1 MNVDKNDGQWYTI
14 NNPDEL
20 DSPAL
25 IIYPDRVKKNIETI
39 VKMIDDPAR
48 LRPHVKTHKT
58 KEAALLM
65 MAVGI
70 NKFKCATIAEAE
82 MLGMCNAPDVLLAY
96 QPNGPKL
103 GRLVS
108 VIKTY
113 PETQFS
119 CLIDNMESAVE
130 ISGQALINELRI
142 PVYIDLN
149 VGMNRTGIKP
159 DGGALR
165 LYEDAALLKGIEI
178 LGFHAYDG
186 HIHERDLE
194 IRKKLS
200 EQIFSPVDKLKRELE
215 NKGYP
220 PVRIV
225 MGGSPTFPIYVKN
238 PDVECSPGT
247 FVFWDKGYQ
256 DLLPEQNFLPA
267 ALILSRVI
275 SMPDETKICIDL
287 GHKSVAAENDLQKRL
302 YFLNAPDLK
311 IISQSEEH
319 LVLEAGEH
327 HKWKVGDILYALP
340 FHVCPT
346 CALYEYATLIE
357 KGELSGTWKIIAR
370 DRKITI

>member
-1 MNVDKNDGQWYTI
+1 MNVDKTDKQWYAI
-14 NNPDEL
+14 NHPDKL

-25 IIYPDRVKKNIETI
+25 IIYPDRVKRNIETI

-58 KEAALLM
+58 KEATLLM
-65 MAVGI
+65 IAAGI

-82 MLGMCNAPDVLLAY
+82 MLGMCNAQDVLFAY

-103 GRLVS
+103 SRLMS
-108 VIKTY
+108 VIKAY
-113 PETQFS
+113 PRTKFS
-119 CLIDNMESAVE
+119 CLIDNLESAKE
-130 ISGQALINELRI
+130 ISGQALVNELRM

-159 DGGALR
+159 DGMALQ
-165 LYEDAALLKGIEI
+165 LYKDAALLNGLDI
-178 LGFHAYDG
+178 LGLHAYDG
-186 HIHERDLE
+186 HIHEQDIE
-194 IRKKLS
+194 IRTKLS
-200 EQIFSPVDKLKRELE
+200 EQLFSPVEKLKEELE

-220 PVRIV
+220 PLQIV
-225 MGGSPTFPIYVKN
+225 IGGSPTFPVYAKN
-238 PDVECSPGT
+238 PEVECSPGT

-256 DLLPEQNFLPA
+256 DLLPEQAFLPA

-275 SMPDETKICIDL
+275 SMPDDTKICIDL

-319 LVLEAGEH
+319 LVLEAGERH
-327 HKWKVGDILYALP
+327 QWKIGDLLYALP
-340 FHVCPT
+340 FHICPT

-357 KGELSGTWKIIAR
+357 EKELSGTWKIIAR

>member
-1 MNVDKNDGQWYTI
+1 MNLDTTDRQWYTI
-14 NNPDEL
+14 NNPDKL

-58 KEAALLM
+58 KEVTLLM
-65 MAVGI
+65 IAAGI

-82 MLGMCNAPDVLLAY
+82 MLGMCNAQDVLLAY
-96 QPNGPKL
+96 QPNGPKIT
-103 GRLVS
+103 RFIS
-108 VIKTY
+108 VIKAY
-113 PETQFS
+113 PGTKFS
-119 CLIDNMESAVE
+119 CLADNLKSAEE
-130 ISGQALINELRI
+130 ISGQAIINELRI

-159 DGGALR
+159 GSAAMQ
-165 LYEDAALLKGIEI
+165 LYEDASHLKGLET

-186 HIHERDLE
+186 HIHERDIE

-200 EQIFSPVDKLKRELE
+200 EQLFAPIEKLKEELE
-215 NKGYP
+215 NKGYSAP
-220 PVRIV
+220 KLVI
-225 MGGSPTFPIYVKN
+225 GGSPTFPIYAEN

-275 SMPDETKICIDL
+275 SMPDETKICLDL

-311 IISQSEEH
+311 LISQSEEH

-327 HKWKVGDILYALP
+327 HQWKIGDILYALP

-357 KGELSGTWKIIAR
+357 EGELSGTWKIIAR

>member
-1 MNVDKNDGQWYTI
+1 MDRTDKQWYTI
-14 NNPDEL
+14 NNPDKL

-25 IIYPDRVKKNIETI
+25 IIYPDRVKKNIGTI
-39 VKMIDDPAR
+39 VKMIDDPSR

-58 KEAALLM
+58 KEAARLM
-65 MAVGI
+65 MAAGI

-82 MLGMCNAPDVLLAY
+82 MLGMCNAEDVLLAY

-103 GRLVS
+103 GRLIA
-108 VIKTY
+108 VIKQY
-113 PETQFS
+113 PETKFS
-119 CLIDNMESAVE
+119 CLIDNLESAGE
-130 ISGQALINELRI
+130 ISGQALSNGLRI

-149 VGMNRTGIKP
+149 VGMDRTGIKP
-159 DGGALR
+159 DGRAMS
-165 LYEDAALLKGIEI
+165 LYEETTLLKGIEI

-186 HIHERDLE
+186 HVHERDLE
-194 IRKKLS
+194 MRKKLS
-200 EQIFSPVDKLKRELE
+200 EQIFSPVEKLKRGLE
-215 NKGYP
+215 NKGFRP
-220 PVRIV
+220 IRIV
-225 MGGSPTFPIYVKN
+225 IGGSPTFPIYAKKTE
-238 PDVECSPGT
+238 VECSPGT
-247 FVFWDKGYQ
+247 FIFWDKGYQ

-287 GHKSVAAENDLQKRL
+287 GHKSIAAENDLQKRL
-302 YFLNAPDLK
+302 YFLNAPDLN

-327 HKWKVGDILYALP
+327 HQWKIGDLLYALP
-340 FHVCPT
+340 FHICPT

-357 KGELSGTWKIIAR
+357 EGELSGTWKIIAR

>member
-1 MNVDKNDGQWYTI
+1 MDRTDKQWYTI
-14 NNPDEL
+14 NNPGQL

-65 MAVGI
+65 MSAGI

-82 MLGMCNAPDVLLAY
+82 MLGLCNAHDVLLAY

-103 GRLVS
+103 GRLIS
-108 VIKTY
+108 VIKQY
-113 PETQFS
+113 PGTKFS
-119 CLIDNMESAVE
+119 CLIDNLESAVE

-159 DGGALR
+159 DGGALS
-165 LYEDAALLKGIEI
+165 LYEEAALLKGIEI

-186 HIHERDLE
+186 HIHEQDPE

-200 EQIFSPVDKLKRELE
+200 EQIFSPVEKLKRELE

-220 PVRIV
+220 PLRIV
-225 MGGSPTFPIYVKN
+225 MGGSPTFPIYAKN

-247 FVFWDKGYQ
+247 FVFWDRGYQ
-256 DLLPEQNFLPA
+256 DLLSEQNFLPA

-302 YFLNAPDLK
+302 YLLNAPDLK

-319 LVLEAGEH
+319 LVLEAGER
-327 HKWKVGDILYALP
+327 HKWKIGDILYALP
-340 FHVCPT
+340 FHICPT

>member
-1 MNVDKNDGQWYTI
+1 MDRTDKQWYTI
-14 NNPDEL
+14 NNPGQL

-65 MAVGI
+65 MSAGI

-82 MLGMCNAPDVLLAY
+82 MLGLCNAHDVLLAY

-103 GRLVS
+103 GRLIS
-108 VIKTY
+108 VIKQY
-113 PETQFS
+113 PGTKFS
-119 CLIDNMESAVE
+119 CLIDNLESAVE

-165 LYEDAALLKGIEI
+165 LYEEAALLKGIEI

-186 HIHERDLE
+186 HIHEQDPE

-200 EQIFSPVDKLKRELE
+200 EQIFSPVEKLKRELE

-220 PVRIV
+220 PLRIV
-225 MGGSPTFPIYVKN
+225 MGGSPTFPIYAKN

-247 FVFWDKGYQ
+247 FVFWDRGYQ
-256 DLLPEQNFLPA
+256 DLLSEQNFLPA

-302 YFLNAPDLK
+302 YLLNAPDLK

-327 HKWKVGDILYALP
+327 HQWKIGDVLYALP
-340 FHVCPT
+340 FHICPT